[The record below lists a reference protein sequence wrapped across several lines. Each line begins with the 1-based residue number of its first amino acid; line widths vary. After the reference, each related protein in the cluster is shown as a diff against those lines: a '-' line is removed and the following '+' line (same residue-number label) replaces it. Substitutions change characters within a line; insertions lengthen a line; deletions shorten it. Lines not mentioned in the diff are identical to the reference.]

1 MNYKLVSKKAKEII
15 EAYDVRSQGEHA
27 LARSLSGGNQQK
39 LIIGREVDR
48 DPDLLIA
55 ALPTR
60 GSRCWSD

>member
-1 MNYKLVSKKAKEII
+1 MTFGHE
-15 EAYDVRSQGEHA
+15 GEHG

-55 ALPTR
+55 ALPTTR
-60 GSRCWSD
+60 FGCWSDRIHP